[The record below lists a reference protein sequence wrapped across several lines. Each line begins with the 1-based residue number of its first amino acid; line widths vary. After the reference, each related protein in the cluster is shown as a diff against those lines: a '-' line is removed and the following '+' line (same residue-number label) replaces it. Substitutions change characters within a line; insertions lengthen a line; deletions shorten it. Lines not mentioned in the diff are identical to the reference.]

1 MKKLLTII
9 LAAILLVGCSSKTE
23 KTVDKDKDLQSESIN
38 LKVGLMGS
46 DSSVWKYISE
56 VVKEK
61 GIKLEIVYFD
71 SYSIPNAALNDREI
85 DLNAFQH
92 HSYLN
97 AEVEDLNYDLVSAFD
112 TVFAPIGI
120 YSEKIKSLDELEN
133 GQTVAIP
140 DDVSNGGRAIKLLEQ
155 AGLIE
160 VNEEAGLIPTIK
172 DIKSNPKDL
181 NILELSAANI
191 PGTLAENQIAVI
203 NSGIATDAGFTPSK
217 DALVLESV
225 EDENPYINLVAVRS
239 EDKDAEWIKII
250 EEAYRT
256 DEVKKIIEED
266 SKGSSIPVW

>member
-23 KTVDKDKDLQSESIN
+23 KTVDKDKDLQSEAIN

-46 DSSVWKYISE
+46 DSSVWKHISE

-61 GIKLEIVYFD
+61 GINLEIVYFD

-140 DDVSNGGRAIKLLEQ
+140 DDVSNGGRSIKLLEQ

-172 DIKSNPKDL
+172 DIKSNPKNL

-217 DALVLESV
+217 DALVLESI